1 MNTPVEF
8 VVSIPTNGEV
18 LKGKFKVKVRLSFR
32 ERLRMDEL
40 RRSLL
45 GAKSAE
51 ASAEAEGLAAA
62 LAKIQVHMIEAP
74 SWWKDN
80 GNGLEF
86 EDPNI
91 VLSVLEEVTKAEQ
104 EYLAGLKKDGD
115 SARAD
120 LAKE

>member
-1 MNTPVEF
+1 MNSVEF
-8 VVSIPTNGEV
+8 SVSIPTDGET
-18 LKGKFKVKVRLSFR
+18 LRGKFKVKVRLSFR

-45 GAKSAE
+45 GDKSTE
-51 ASAEAEGLAAA
+51 ASAEANGVASA
-62 LAKIQVHMIEAP
+62 LAKIQIHLLEGP

-86 EDPNI
+86 EDPNV
-91 VLSVLEEVTKAEQ
+91 VLMVLEGLDKVEEEHMAK
-104 EYLAGLKKDGD
+104 LKKEGAE
-115 SARAD
+115 AREN